1 MVKLKQWLATRFP
14 QRPLHEDEAVWGR
27 SPVFPW
33 VTFVYLLV
41 VVAALFA
48 LPLVLRGWMQAP
60 FSGAL
65 VEYTRVVGAV
75 SAPRYATDSPDTLRV
90 DDVVVA
96 VNGTPVQSGPEFQ
109 QALRAHQIGDEVT
122 ITVLHH
128 NGEKG
133 DVKVILRPFL
143 PHDRWYFF
151 YTLYIMGLLFA
162 FIGVWVFL
170 FRRYDSVGRAFATFA
185 VSTAFSLAG
194 VLDVW
199 STYRLIPLWLFS
211 VGMAGAGLYNVA
223 VLFPRPARLVRKQPM
238 LLGAAHLTTA
248 VLVGYAWL
256 QMYDTAHPWRYI
268 YARQVLYVFVAAMA
282 LLLLGRLTYIRLRSE
297 FPIARAQAAF
307 ILSSFAVGFGPL
319 IVWMFM
325 PLLGTHAHFSLV
337 FLLPTVLFP
346 MGVAY
351 ALLRYR
357 VISTDVL
364 ARRGMMY
371 ATMAVM
377 IAVGYALVVSG
388 ITLAI
393 GVRMRPHNPYLLG
406 ILAFFVALL
415 FHPLRQRLQTYV
427 DRIFAHTQQ
436 VYNRRLEDF
445 GQALVESSRV
455 ASVIALARETIA
467 DVLAPQP
474 LHIFVF
480 DPTTNRYRAQPG
492 EDGAPT
498 AEISFAE
505 HAELPLFLEERGSA
519 YYLDV
524 DNLPERLRPSMAKL
538 LALRAVLYVPLP
550 GRERLNGFLALGP
563 RPNRLYGSREVEFL
577 ENMAR
582 QLALAIERAQTVFDL
597 ERRVEELNTL
607 ARVAQGVNITLVFD
621 DLLEL
626 LYAQATRLV
635 PAHYFR
641 VLLWDAAA
649 KKLRYAFVVNGDD
662 RIREAE
668 GKPLPEDKP
677 LAWDV
682 FRTRQ
687 AMRFDNYAE
696 ACRRRGGIPRM
707 KGALAWMG
715 VPLNAGGD
723 TIGVMVM
730 AHTSTEVLYTNEQMR
745 LLHAIADL
753 AAGAIVKARLLEESR
768 QRAAQLATLNQITR
782 QMSST
787 LDLSAL
793 LEQILTSAVKLL
805 SAEAGTLFLVD
816 ETTGELVFSVVEGPV
831 GQGLVGKRLPPDSG
845 LVGRALRER
854 QPVLVANVQQEE
866 NWDKSIDE
874 ATGFETRSVLVVP
887 MIAQGK
893 AIGAIE
899 IINKTDGG
907 SFTNDDEQLL
917 LAFAGQAA
925 VAIQNARLYTMTDQ
939 ALAARVEELSVL
951 QRIDRELN
959 ASLDVRRA
967 MQVTLEWAT
976 RRTGA
981 LAGLVG
987 LWQEDSLNIIAD
999 QGYLGGELG
1008 VYRSTG
1014 IPLKHYPGMQRA
1026 VETRQPQRT
1035 LADDE
1040 DARFLHSKAQAQM
1053 VVPIERKDRVIGL
1066 LVLEGADPEM
1076 CSEETV
1082 RFLVRLADHAA
1093 IAVANAQLYSE
1104 VQRANQTKSEFVSF
1118 VAHELKTPM
1127 TSIRGY
1133 ADLLA
1138 KGAVGPINEHQAQ
1151 FLAVIRANV
1160 ERMARL
1166 VSDLSDISRIEAGK
1180 LELDFRKV
1188 DFHDVVNEVVSS
1200 LQQQIEGKKQ
1210 TLEVHVPDELPPV
1223 WGDRVRLA
1231 QVLTNLVSNAHKYT
1245 PEGGRIEIWVE
1256 HAPNE
1261 WQPEGPPKVLHVIV
1275 KDNGLGMSKEDQ
1287 QKIFQKF
1294 FRSENRQARE
1304 APGTGLGLHITKNLV
1319 ELHGGRIWFE
1329 SALGEGTTFH
1339 FTVPTAEE

>member
-14 QRPLHEDEAVWGR
+14 RQPLREESSVWGV
-27 SPVFPW
+27 SQVFPW
-33 VTFVYLLV
+33 MTFVYILLV
-41 VVAALFA
+41 VMALFV
-48 LPLVLRGWMQAP
+48 LPLLLRAWMRAP

-75 SAPRYATDSPDTLRV
+75 SEPRYAADSPDTLRV
-90 DDVVVA
+90 DDVVTA
-96 VNGTPVQSGPEFQ
+96 VDGKPVQNGPDFQ
-109 QALRAHQIGDEVT
+109 QALHVHRFGDEVV
-122 ITVLHH
+122 ITVLHRS
-128 NGEKG
+128 GEMG
-133 DVKVILRPFL
+133 EARVILRPFSL
-143 PHDRWYFF
+143 HEQWYFF
-151 YTLYIMGLLFA
+151 YILYIMGLLFA

-185 VSTAFSLAG
+185 VSMAFSLAG

-199 STYRLIPLWLFS
+199 GTYRLIPLWLLS
-211 VGMAGAGLYNVA
+211 VGMGGAGLYNLA
-223 VLFPRPARLVRKQPM
+223 VLFPRPARLVRKRPV
-238 LLGAAHLTTA
+238 LLGAAHVAMAL
-248 VLVGYAWL
+248 LVGYAWVR
-256 QMYDTAHPWRYI
+256 MYDTAHPWGYI
-268 YARQVLYVFVAAMA
+268 YVRQVLYIFVAAMA
-282 LLLLGRLTYIRLRSE
+282 LLLLGRLAYIRLRSE

-319 IVWMFM
+319 IVWMLL
-325 PLLGTHAHFSLV
+325 PLFGAEAHFSLA
-337 FLLPTVLFP
+337 FLAPTVLFP

-357 VISTDVL
+357 VISTDVF

-371 ATMAVM
+371 ATMAVL
-377 IAVGYALVVSG
+377 IAAGYALVVSG
-388 ITLAI
+388 VSLAV
-393 GVRMRPHNPYLLG
+393 GTQVRPHNPYLLG
-406 ILAFFVALL
+406 GLAFLVALL
-415 FHPLRQRLQTYV
+415 FQPLRRWLQAYV
-427 DRIFAHTQQ
+427 DRVFARTQQ
-436 VYNRRLEDF
+436 VYDQRLEAF

-455 ASVIALARETIA
+455 ASVITLARETIA
-467 DVLAPQP
+467 EVLAPHP

-480 DPTTNRYRAQPG
+480 DPTSSRYRAQPG

-505 HAELPLFLEERGSA
+505 HAELPLFLEERGGA
-519 YYLDV
+519 YYLDM
-524 DNLPERLRPSMAKL
+524 DNLPSRLQSSAARL

-563 RPNRLYGSREVEFL
+563 RPAQLYGSREVDFL
-577 ENMAR
+577 ESMAR

-635 PAHYFR
+635 PAYYFR
-641 VLLWDAAA
+641 VLLWDADAG
-649 KKLRYAFVVNGDD
+649 KLRYAFVVNGED
-662 RIREAE
+662 RISEVE
-668 GKPLPEDKP
+668 GKPLAEDKP

-682 FRTRQ
+682 FKTQQ
-687 AMRFDNYAE
+687 AVRFDDYVE
-696 ACRRRGGIPRM
+696 ACRRRGGIPQM

-768 QRAAQLATLNQITR
+768 QRAAQLAALNQITR
-782 QMSST
+782 QLSST
-787 LDLSAL
+787 LDLPAL
-793 LEQILTSAVKLL
+793 LEQILSSAVKLL

-816 ETTGELVFSVVEGPV
+816 ESTDELVFSVVEGPV
-831 GQGLVGKRLPPDSG
+831 EQGLVGKRLPPGSG
-845 LVGRALRER
+845 LVGRAIREH
-854 QPVLVANVQQEE
+854 QPVLVPDVRQEE
-866 NWDKSIDE
+866 NWDRSVDE
-874 ATGFETRSVLVVP
+874 TTGFETRSVLVVP

-899 IINKTDGG
+899 IINKTHGG
-907 SFTNDDEQLL
+907 SFSNDDEQLL

-959 ASLDVRRA
+959 TSLDVRRA

-1014 IPLKHYPGMQRA
+1014 VPLKHYPGMWQA
-1026 VETRQPQRT
+1026 VETRQPQRI
-1035 LADDE
+1035 LAGDE
-1040 DARFLHSKAQAQM
+1040 AARFLHSEAQAQM

-1066 LVLEGADPEM
+1066 LVLEGAGSEM
-1076 CSEETV
+1076 YSEEAV

-1093 IAVANAQLYSE
+1093 IAVTNAQLYAE
-1104 VQRANQTKSEFVSF
+1104 VQRANQTKSDFVSF

-1151 FLAVIRANV
+1151 FLEVIRANV
-1160 ERMARL
+1160 ERMTRL

-1188 DFHDVVNEVVSS
+1188 DFHDVVDEVVSS
-1200 LQQQIEGKKQ
+1200 LRQQVESKKQ

-1231 QVLTNLVSNAHKYT
+1231 QVLTNLVSNAYKYT

-1261 WQPEGPPKVLHVIV
+1261 WQPDGPPEVLHVMV
-1275 KDNGLGMSKEDQ
+1275 RDNGLGMSREDQ

-1294 FRSENRQARE
+1294 FRSEDRQARE
-1304 APGTGLGLHITKNLV
+1304 APGTGLGLHITKNLI

-1339 FTVPTAEE
+1339 FTVPTAEK